1 MKEKYMELLS
11 LAKSLLSDEY
21 DSETNPVIGLQDE
34 QLVLWVFYKN
44 LSWTVT
50 LDDFDFENIESE
62 LIKSREEMIKWMD
75 ENPDD
80 EKDVFG
86 MKPEDYEPKK
96 EEDNNG

>member
-1 MKEKYMELLS
+1 MKEKYIELLKY
-11 LAKSLLSDEY
+11 AKILLSNEY

-44 LSWTVT
+44 LSWTIT

-62 LIKSREEMIKWMD
+62 LIKSREEMIKWIN
-75 ENPDD
+75 ENPDNE

-86 MKPEDYEPKK
+86 MKSEDYEKK
-96 EEDNNG
+96 R